1 MSNSVRLACAFGAI
15 VVATFALG
23 PATAG
28 SGTLRLADADSRAVI
43 CKPALD
49 GSRTCTYE
57 TGVALAATW
66 ARARPTKPAGE
77 AVASGPAGC
86 LSYGRAAI
94 SQNAFPAVIATDSM
108 CTVEQLAA

>member
-43 CKPALD
+43 CKPAPD

-57 TGVALAATW
+57 TGGGAGGDLGQGSAYQACRGGCGERASRLPTLRQSRYLAKCI
-66 ARARPTKPAGE
+66 P
-77 AVASGPAGC
+77 GC
-86 LSYGRAAI
+86 DRYRQHVHG
-94 SQNAFPAVIATDSM
+94 
-108 CTVEQLAA
+108 